1 MKKNIIAIALCLVMC
16 VGSLTL
22 ASCTANTAGNGGGT
36 GTGSTATTETKVET
50 KETESSVVDG
60 AESVVD
66 GITDG
71 MRNRMGDPHFSE
83 FPHRGVTPNGK

>member
-36 GTGSTATTETKVET
+36 GSTATTETKAET
-50 KETESSVVDG
+50 KETESSIVDG